1 MDIGFL
7 CQRLSLPRLQLRA
20 VIEKAKEYQRL
31 LNVRAGL
38 TNTNKAG
45 GAAPTS
51 TQQLIWST
59 EARTIACID
68 LAARL

>member
-1 MDIGFL
+1 MDIGFV
-7 CQRLSLPRLQLRA
+7 CQRLGFPRAQLRD
-20 VIEKAKEYQRL
+20 VVEKAKEYQRI

-38 TNTNKAG
+38 TTTSKTG

-59 EARTIACID
+59 EARTIACIE
-68 LAARL
+68 LAAKL